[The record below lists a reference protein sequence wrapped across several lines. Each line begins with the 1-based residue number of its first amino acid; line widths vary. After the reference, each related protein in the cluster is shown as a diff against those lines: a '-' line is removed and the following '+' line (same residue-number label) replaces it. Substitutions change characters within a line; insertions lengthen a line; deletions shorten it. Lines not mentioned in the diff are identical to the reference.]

1 MDQLLKCRVWLD
13 QVFAYFCSTELKRE
27 ASLAHSYILV
37 LKELK
42 LIPGIG
48 GVVVLILT
56 MMVMVVFGRGML
68 FLLMVVGHHA
78 VGKHHSV
85 SSH

>member
-1 MDQLLKCRVWLD
+1 
-13 QVFAYFCSTELKRE
+13 
-27 ASLAHSYILV
+27 V

-48 GVVVLILT
+48 GVVVVILV
-56 MMVMVVFGRGML
+56 MMVMVMVVFGRGML

-78 VGKHHSV
+78 VGKHHGV
-85 SSH
+85 SGHQPEYYEETFCHDRGKGSRLKIT

>member
-1 MDQLLKCRVWLD
+1 
-13 QVFAYFCSTELKRE
+13 
-27 ASLAHSYILV
+27 V

-42 LIPGIG
+42 LISSIG
-48 GVVVLILT
+48 SVVVVILV
-56 MMVMVVFGRGML
+56 MMVMVVCGRGML

-85 SSH
+85 SSHQPEYYEETLCHNRGKGSRLKIT